1 MKNKKEVGKMRAKSK
16 TLGVLATLVI
26 GLIVSGSVVAA
37 TQDQL
42 TAQVLDRT
50 IEITVTGTATIEVMP
65 NQVIIEVGIVIEDET
80 ATGAW
85 ERNAEIA
92 SAVIEALREI
102 GISESQIKTIS
113 YRLDVRRDYQ
123 GNIISYVCTHNLQV
137 TVNDLEKAG
146 QVIDAAVGAGANRVY
161 SIEFT
166 RPAEEVKEL
175 KRDAFRAAV
184 VDAREQAELIA
195 EAFEA
200 VVVQVVSINPQNTYY
215 YPYRVS
221 LGGSGGTVPPTTPIQ
236 PGEIEIT
243 GYVTVTYEI
252 GWLRSL

>member
-1 MKNKKEVGKMRAKSK
+1 MKNKKEAGKMRTKSK
-16 TLGVLATLVI
+16 TLGMLAALVV
-26 GLIVSGSVVAA
+26 GLIVSGSVVSA

-42 TAQVLDRT
+42 SVQVLDRT
-50 IEITVTGTATIEVMP
+50 IEITVTGTATIEIMP

-92 SAVIEALREI
+92 SAVIEALKEI
-102 GISESQIKTIS
+102 GISESQIETIRYS
-113 YRLDVRRDYQ
+113 LAVRRDYH
-123 GNIISYVCTHNLQV
+123 GNIIAYVCTHKLQV

-146 QVIDAAVGAGANRVY
+146 PVIDAAVGAGANRVY
-161 SIEFT
+161 RIDFT

-195 EAFEA
+195 EAFGA
-200 VVVQVVSINPQNTYY
+200 VVVQVVSINPQSTYY
-215 YPYRVS
+215 YPYRAYFDA
-221 LGGSGGTVPPTTPIQ
+221 SGGATPPTTPIQ

-243 GYVTVTYEI
+243 GRITVTYEI